1 MLQTDETP
9 TAHRIDAWREKKTDI
24 GVIMGAPKSDIK
36 ITGSTKTLSSWSPI
50 EDHILCRPYGRCS
63 PAGATS
69 QSSACGYGLV
79 AASSHQIHDTTISTR
94 ALNADVGSSLHLKGQ
109 PADNIT
115 PSFTRENAYLRR
127 TSLRAKNH
135 TVLYR
140 PSHSKEPPQ
149 MRSETNHFRTV
160 TAGLDPSTV
169 LCEVPKNKVKSSHGG
184 LQQLVLRVHE
194 MQARQTPSQAVKGVE
209 FTSLCKPSHSG
220 KPSYGPY
227 NLPRIMT
234 ATTMKGSTIV
244 LDQIAYKRDDAS
256 HGIQSFDD
264 GLKPDVPLCVRVS
277 ASRDEGARRGSL
289 CEQPTRDGAW
299 RPVPRP
305 RTIYIS
311 KKERNTTEDQ
321 PSRVAVSCPRKLPEE
336 GAEGEPVNTRSE
348 QPKNEC
354 ANPSKDRVKH
364 KTAPNKT
371 PAATGERRGAE
382 DIAEEHCSLAQQA
395 TRASETTVLKTP
407 VVENNA
413 DSIEADKID
422 IYSMLLEIKCDRS
435 ATYDIP
441 TLLSASLTKE
451 AEKTEI
457 FYNEDH
463 CDESAAIIAR
473 KDELV
478 FRETAPPNYLAVSER
493 QHACSEAAK
502 PMRNY
507 ELLGGK
513 TVELNGD
520 CASVVE
526 DSPLPYATS
535 RIAGKPERLL
545 YTEIVVATVVSL
557 TCLVWIAAVFPARRL
572 ELTRILHIKTGN
584 ATEASFIGL
593 TFQTFWYSTV
603 SEITTTSTSKASSRS
618 YYCSSHFCLKEAAY
632 VKSVIRK
639 DASPCDNF
647 YQYACSKWES
657 RTPLSAMGLGVSTSV
672 DTVIDE
678 YMSSDLR
685 DYILRKKTGAA
696 NSARFLYKACMS
708 SHRHTSAFLKSK
720 IFSALPVKT
729 WPFNGTIDP
738 LEIWRTA
745 GIMARKYGVPALLNV
760 VVGIERAT
768 NNNIVEVTLPR
779 PLFFNGDESRPNVKH
794 MFKNAIR
801 EAATEFNYATMAA
814 NLTAQIMEVFKGI
827 AMVSDQPAASRTCRV
842 RKLKHIDY
850 SVRTFITAMFSGD
863 INPNTTVVVGNSDV
877 VLGGLVRLTHNS
889 SAQDFLN
896 YLGFRL
902 LVRLAVL
909 LPEHLVNL
917 RRLFSVEFTGRVV
930 RDDLKWLLCMR
941 LAVAVA
947 PACLENLQAKMFAET
962 RAPTLARW
970 FWLLQVEDFFSRNLR
985 LCAWISEKTLS
996 LMEKKM
1002 ERYKFVH
1009 VSFDKASDNSAG
1021 CYNVRKLLASRRRLR
1036 KSQLVPAIL
1045 ATWKTYQKRYLS
1057 QTSQRLLPRD
1067 PGFLFE
1073 VHPRLAESLQT
1084 VYVPP
1089 GLVNA
1094 SVPENS
1100 TMLAFHLSRVA
1111 TRLFRALVPLASAE
1125 GGQCSVPSALTQQ
1138 SQRSLVRLRKCL
1150 DKDAQSLPSQLQP
1163 RASDVLWDGEGRE
1176 GEEAG
1181 FAILAQT
1188 AALGLAYAA
1197 FKDMLRVD
1205 LIWRLNFRFASL
1217 ANVSADQLFFL
1228 YYALDNCEHSD
1239 RTHRAHEYGA
1249 WRRLPAEQRVNLPL
1263 RQMAHFAEAFGCES
1277 GRSAMAPMNRCGV
1290 LRWPAPRPGL
1300 WNDGR

>member
-1 MLQTDETP
+1 
-9 TAHRIDAWREKKTDI
+9 
-24 GVIMGAPKSDIK
+24 
-36 ITGSTKTLSSWSPI
+36 
-50 EDHILCRPYGRCS
+50 
-63 PAGATS
+63 
-69 QSSACGYGLV
+69 
-79 AASSHQIHDTTISTR
+79 
-94 ALNADVGSSLHLKGQ
+94 
-109 PADNIT
+109 
-115 PSFTRENAYLRR
+115 
-127 TSLRAKNH
+127 
-135 TVLYR
+135 
-140 PSHSKEPPQ
+140 
-149 MRSETNHFRTV
+149 
-160 TAGLDPSTV
+160 
-169 LCEVPKNKVKSSHGG
+169 
-184 LQQLVLRVHE
+184 

-209 FTSLCKPSHSG
+209 FTTLCKPSHSG
-220 KPSYGPY
+220 KPSYGLY

-234 ATTMKGSTIV
+234 AATTRGSTTV
-244 LDQIAYKRDDAS
+244 LDRIAYKKDAAS
-256 HGIQSFDD
+256 HGIQSFHD

-277 ASRDEGARRGSL
+277 ASRDVGARRGSL

-305 RTIYIS
+305 RTIHIS

-321 PSRVAVSCPRKLPEE
+321 MSRVAVSCPRKLPEE

-371 PAATGERRGAE
+371 PAATGERKGVE
-382 DIAEEHCSLAQQA
+382 GIAEEHCSLAQQA

-407 VVENNA
+407 IVENNA

-422 IYSMLLEIKCDRS
+422 VYSMLLEIKCDSS
-435 ATYDIP
+435 ATYDVP

-457 FYNEDH
+457 FYNENH

-478 FRETAPPNYLAVSER
+478 FRETALNHYLDVSER
-493 QHACSEAAK
+493 EHAGSEAVK
-502 PMRNY
+502 PVCNY

-513 TVELNGD
+513 AVELNGV

-535 RIAGKPERLL
+535 RIAGKPDRLL

-557 TCLVWIAAVFPARRL
+557 TCLVWIAAVFPVRRL

-584 ATEASFIGL
+584 ATEPSFIAL

-632 VKSVIRK
+632 VKSVIGK

-647 YQYACSKWES
+647 YEYACSKWES
-657 RTPLSAMGLGVSTSV
+657 KTPLSAMGLGVSTSV

-685 DYILRKKTGAA
+685 DYILQKKNGGA

-708 SHRHTSAFLKSK
+708 SYRHTSAFLKAK

-760 VVGIERAT
+760 VAGIERAT
-768 NNNIVEVTLPR
+768 NNSIVEVTLPR

-794 MFKNAIR
+794 MFRNAIR
-801 EAATEFNYATMAA
+801 EAATEFNYTTMAA

-842 RKLKHIDY
+842 RKLKHIDH
-850 SVRTFITAMFSGD
+850 SVRTFITSVFNGD

-877 VLGGLVRLTHNS
+877 VLGGLVRLTHNL

-909 LPEHLVNL
+909 LPEHLVNI

-1009 VSFDKASDNSAG
+1009 VSFDKASENSAG
-1021 CYNVRKLLASRRRLR
+1021 CDNVRKLLASRRRLR

-1045 ATWKTYQKRYLS
+1045 ATWETYQERYLS

-1084 VYVPP
+1084 VYVPA

-1176 GEEAG
+1176 GDEAG

-1188 AALGLAYAA
+1188 AALGLAFAA

-1228 YYALDNCEHSD
+1228 YYALDNCELSD

-1263 RQMAHFAEAFGCES
+1263 RQMAHFAEAFGCEP